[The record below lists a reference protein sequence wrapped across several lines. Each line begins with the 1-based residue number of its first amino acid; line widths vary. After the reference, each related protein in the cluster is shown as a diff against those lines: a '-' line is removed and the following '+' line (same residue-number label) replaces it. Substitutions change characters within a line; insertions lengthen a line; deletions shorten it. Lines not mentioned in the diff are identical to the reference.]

1 MSKIHQALLT
11 TILLLASGAVQAQVD
26 CNKLVPDLQPRC
38 EEVNRMNK
46 ACAGLTGDARKK
58 CERENMSVP
67 VKEDCSK
74 VPAAAREMCE
84 AHNRAA
90 EKAERCNGKVG
101 AELEVCKRENAINP
115 PLRR

>member
-67 VKEDCSK
+67 V
-74 VPAAAREMCE
+74 RQ
-84 AHNRAA
+84 
-90 EKAERCNGKVG
+90 G
-101 AELEVCKRENAINP
+101 AS
-115 PLRR
+115 